1 MNKDDLKNCFENVH
15 NGIRRLWYYLDLRI
29 SAYRKL
35 DDIEPIIMS
44 NYVHEQAV
52 LDIIKSVLDNI
63 DELDGHVE
71 FIPDVWEVP
80 ND

>member
-1 MNKDDLKNCFENVH
+1 MNKDDLKNCFEKVH
-15 NGIRRLWYYLDLRI
+15 NDVKRLWYHLESRI

-63 DELDGHVE
+63 DELDDHVE
-71 FIPDVWEVP
+71 FIPDAWEEE
-80 ND
+80 

>member
-1 MNKDDLKNCFENVH
+1 MNKDDLKNCFGNVH
-15 NGIRRLWYYLDLRI
+15 NDIKRLCYHLESRI
-29 SAYRKL
+29 SAYREL

-71 FIPDVWEVP
+71 FIPDVWEVE
-80 ND
+80 